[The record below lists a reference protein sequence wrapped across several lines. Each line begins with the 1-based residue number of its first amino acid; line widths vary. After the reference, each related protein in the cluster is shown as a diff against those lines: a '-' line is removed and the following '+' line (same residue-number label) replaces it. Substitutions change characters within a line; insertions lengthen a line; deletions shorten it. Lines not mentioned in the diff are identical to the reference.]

1 MAAARRGHKTAVML
15 IDVDHFKSVNDNM
28 GHAAGDELLRV
39 VANRLRDC
47 VRETD
52 TIARLGGDEFAL
64 LLSESEQ
71 PHDATLVAHRL
82 LEAIGRPIII
92 DPRANGR
99 VTMFSNAPMNA
110 DAFYRT
116 FLAAL
121 EIRGLVARESG
132 NTIMIVPLE
141 ENRE

>member
-1 MAAARRGHKTAVML
+1 VNHSTSDARCAGAWRRAPLRHASLCAAILACFIGSGAQAQQEDLYTVSYRDADIRT
-15 IDVDHFKSVNDNM
+15 
-28 GHAAGDELLRV
+28 
-39 VANRLRDC
+39 VA
-47 VRETD
+47 
-52 TIARLGGDEFAL
+52 
-64 LLSESEQ
+64 EQ
-71 PHDATLVAHRL
+71 VQKV
-82 LEAIGRPIII
+82 IGRPIII